1 MAMPATER
9 KEWMEHAACRETDA
23 EMFFPVGT
31 TGASL
36 EQINRAV
43 AICSVCNALDQCLNF
58 ALQTNQEFGVWGG
71 YAEDDR
77 RRLRKRWLAERRRQA
92 TSRATSPA

>member
-1 MAMPATER
+1 MALTAAEP
-9 KEWMEHAACRETDA
+9 KQWMENAACRDTDPD
-23 EMFFPVGT
+23 MFFPVGT

-36 EQINRAV
+36 EQISRAT
-43 AICSVCNALDQCLNF
+43 AICSICAAADACLNF

-77 RRLRKRWLAERRRQA
+77 RRLRKRWLAERRRKA
-92 TSRATSPA
+92 TSAA